1 MLLDVHFP
9 IAIYRKILG
18 LPLGLEDLP
27 DEGLRKGLKQL
38 LDYDGDD
45 VEDVFCLSFE
55 IMWMELG
62 EERRLELKENGSNT
76 PVTSQNK
83 EEYVLRY
90 TRWILVDSIDKQWQ
104 RFQAGFMRVVEDSSL
119 DLFLPGR
126 SSAMPHL
133 SKWSTFTPRL
143 CSGAGAAGCWVA
155 RVGFQG
161 TRTQR

>member
-1 MLLDVHFP
+1 MRVEIQNRSYLNAQIENGQKRYEFVGVLFGLAIYNSVLLDVHFP

-27 DEGLRKGLKQL
+27 DAGLRKGLKQL

-45 VEDVFCLSFE
+45 VEELFCLSFE
-55 IMWMELG
+55 IMWKELG
-62 EERRLELKENGSNT
+62 EERRLELKENGSNIA
-76 PVTSQNK
+76 VTSLNK

-126 SSAMPHL
+126 
-133 SKWSTFTPRL
+133 
-143 CSGAGAAGCWVA
+143 CS
-155 RVGFQG
+155 
-161 TRTQR
+161 